1 MTGIS
6 YAADNKSLP
15 GGTHLIAS
23 SDIATATELWERLL
37 HETDF
42 QSRIVD
48 AARDIVEGQSRRKAR
63 EVIAEITDATLS
75 APLPIVLP
83 SLGLSDDS
91 GAFWDALRSLRGL
104 ISGRTLGL
112 TAGVDTI
119 AQLGR
124 IINAGPDEPT
134 VAIAVPDRIR
144 DVAADT
150 RRNWCQVVAGLAIG
164 CDVRLLCSR
173 VDAAW
178 LAEHHRDE
186 LPGVSEWNTS
196 PPSEEALAAAATEI
210 NVGSRQARLLRHL
223 ATIDTRSATYHEL
236 TAAFTVSRSRI
247 RQVVS
252 ELADT
257 DLVSIYGSPQ
267 TRKVELTQTGHE
279 FYETEIAP
287 QQRLSAAVSDTPN
300 LSNNSRV
307 SNAGAR
313 EGETATGDSTRDCDG
328 TATAD
333 SNSTATADSN
343 STATA
348 NRDGTATASSSA
360 KKTSSTFSPK
370 DYPTS
375 PQTTP
380 ETSNSTQ
387 TEPTP
392 APEQATLETHISPD
406 RHRLSRQHQT
416 RYVSKSNTVL
426 YSAVNVDRGIS
437 LVDYP
442 VDAQSDRGE
451 GRFTFENDA
460 TLYVSAEADNPLQV
474 WTTLALTL
482 AAERTFQEV
491 LTRKRLEEHDVVD
504 MLADAPT
511 IIHSMRNLGWI
522 DETVDNYPD
531 LKKTL
536 RDAAAELRTLSG
548 YAATDDSRRGETL
561 RHALGLAGVITHLLD
576 LVDVELVRVLKLPDF
591 TKRFNASGSRAAA
604 IWETIAI
611 GTAIGARYRHH
622 VAYRQLFET
631 REQKRD
637 QAFDVTVDAAD
648 PTALDIGSWAL
659 IGDFAG
665 QLEAVKDG
673 LTEAFADLEPHEDA
687 PPIQIEDT
695 IQTQPTRR
703 QVAVVTSQTLAW
715 KGLTPT
721 DEAVSLLHGLCRS
734 LGDVRDALAHLGGT
748 NDGRRIDAAEV
759 RYALAQLDAHRLL
772 RGFTPSTTT
781 PRNLVAAL
789 LRADAPLQK
798 STLDTKAGVS
808 APSRR
813 TYLSDLITTGLV
825 TETDDGIRLA
835 LSFDGTGDGEYDERL
850 SDRYPTLV
858 SHADHTAV
866 HMAAKVL
873 QIGRDHHGPDGP
885 ATDVGWP
892 YGTAAPPPDL
902 RELDQPAVYLDSVL
916 PALWGIAMEET
927 YREETALRPS
937 PKTTITAGPAQRQ
950 SALVWFSD

>member
-1 MTGIS
+1 L
-6 YAADNKSLP
+6 AAD
-15 GGTHLIAS
+15 
-23 SDIATATELWERLL
+23 
-37 HETDF
+37 
-42 QSRIVD
+42 
-48 AARDIVEGQSRRKAR
+48 
-63 EVIAEITDATLS
+63 
-75 APLPIVLP
+75 
-83 SLGLSDDS
+83 
-91 GAFWDALRSLRGL
+91 
-104 ISGRTLGL
+104 
-112 TAGVDTI
+112 
-119 AQLGR
+119 
-124 IINAGPDEPT
+124 
-134 VAIAVPDRIR
+134 
-144 DVAADT
+144 
-150 RRNWCQVVAGLAIG
+150 
-164 CDVRLLCSR
+164 
-173 VDAAW
+173 
-178 LAEHHRDE
+178 
-186 LPGVSEWNTS
+186 
-196 PPSEEALAAAATEI
+196 
-210 NVGSRQARLLRHL
+210 
-223 ATIDTRSATYHEL
+223 
-236 TAAFTVSRSRI
+236 
-247 RQVVS
+247 
-252 ELADT
+252 
-257 DLVSIYGSPQ
+257 
-267 TRKVELTQTGHE
+267 
-279 FYETEIAP
+279 
-287 QQRLSAAVSDTPN
+287 
-300 LSNNSRV
+300 
-307 SNAGAR
+307 
-313 EGETATGDSTRDCDG
+313 
-328 TATAD
+328 
-333 SNSTATADSN
+333 
-343 STATA
+343 
-348 NRDGTATASSSA
+348 
-360 KKTSSTFSPK
+360 
-370 DYPTS
+370 
-375 PQTTP
+375 
-380 ETSNSTQ
+380 
-387 TEPTP
+387 
-392 APEQATLETHISPD
+392 
-406 RHRLSRQHQT
+406 
-416 RYVSKSNTVL
+416 
-426 YSAVNVDRGIS
+426 
-437 LVDYP
+437 
-442 VDAQSDRGE
+442 
-451 GRFTFENDA
+451 
-460 TLYVSAEADNPLQV
+460 
-474 WTTLALTL
+474 
-482 AAERTFQEV
+482 RTFQEV
-491 LTRKRLEEHDVVD
+491 LTRKRLEEHDVVE
-504 MLADAPT
+504 MLDDAPA

-522 DETVDNYPD
+522 DDTVDSYPD

-536 RDAAAELRTLSG
+536 RDAADELRTLSG
-548 YAATDDSRRGETL
+548 NAVTDDSLRGQTL
-561 RHALGLAGVITHLLD
+561 KHALGLAGVITHLLD
-576 LVDVELVRVLKLPDF
+576 LVDIELVRVLKLPDF
-591 TKRFNASGSRAAA
+591 TKRFNARGSRATA
-604 IWETIAI
+604 IWKTIAI
-611 GTAIGARYRHH
+611 GTAIGARYGHH

-703 QVAVVTSQTLAW
+703 QVAVVASQTLAW

-850 SDRYPTLV
+850 TDRYPTLV
-858 SHADHTAV
+858 SHADHPAV

-927 YREETALRPS
+927 YRDQTALRPS
-937 PKTTITAGPAQRQ
+937 PKTTVTAGPAQRQ
-950 SALVWFSD
+950 SALVQFEK